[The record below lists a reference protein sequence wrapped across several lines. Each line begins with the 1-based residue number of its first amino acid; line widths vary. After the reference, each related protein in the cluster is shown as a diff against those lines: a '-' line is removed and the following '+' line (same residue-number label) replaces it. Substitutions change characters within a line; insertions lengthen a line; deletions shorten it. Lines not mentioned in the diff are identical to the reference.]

1 LEKKEFDLE
10 AAFDQFWLVWENAD
24 RRSHTCIGLYFYLCK
39 VWNTCGRPISFR
51 RQNTSICAELSISK
65 PTLDSNRNW
74 LKQAG
79 LIDFHSKGKGD
90 SNITY
95 EIINVQQEVKKIYF
109 KPEEEEVKKA
119 KNFTSSFTTSF
130 TTSDDINSSKEL
142 LVVVE
147 KGKRF
152 FKDLKILFEADEGLR
167 RRWLDN
173 GYKHDDFTNGLEYFF
188 QRNHG
193 KPYED
198 FKKLRDHIFN
208 WIPKYAFELKDKLKN
223 ETNRAVNGHRAGKTK
238 GGSITE
244 LQSLKQST
252 DPPSEQRAGFGG
264 AGDDPGREGW
274 QEAEVLN

>member
-1 LEKKEFDLE
+1 MNIASQFREFGVLNSINPMPLDAQVMYYNLMQAFNSHYWPEKLVVSTQTLENNCRMTRKRLTVARNNLIQRGLIKYYQAKQASGSPTYELISLGEKQTGPPSTIYSPVFPTGTEKE
-10 AAFDQFWLVWENAD
+10 
-24 RRSHTCIGLYFYLCK
+24 T
-39 VWNTCGRPISFR
+39 
-51 RQNTSICAELSISK
+51 QNGTQNGTQKGSPVEHL
-65 PTLDSNRNW
+65 
-74 LKQAG
+74 LKQ
-79 LIDFHSKGKGD
+79 
-90 SNITY
+90 N
-95 EIINVQQEVKKIYF
+95 
-109 KPEEEEVKKA
+109 
-119 KNFTSSFTTSF
+119 
-130 TTSDDINSSKEL
+130 EL

-223 ETNRAVNGHRAGKTK
+223 ETNRAVNGQRAGKTK